1 MADKLNS
8 GDIAV
13 TQVGNNVVV
22 IDPNKVTVNGQTKD
36 RVVDSEDLIMYANL
50 TAKIAPRSKL
60 LKGGGGDT
68 EVIIDIYSGELN
80 FLKPQGKDFL
90 DSDWTEAFT
99 NPDVN
104 KQIRTV
110 DKAGSTISKR
120 IENQTD
126 FQGFGI
132 TSISVKISASFIP
145 AVTINFTDIR
155 GKTLFE
161 QARTNTPYTAFFH
174 MPYPV
179 FMLTLKGFYGK
190 AVQYQ
195 LTLHKF
201 VSRFDPSSGD
211 YLVTCDFKGNHIAL
225 LRDINMHQAITA
237 PYMYPTTINESTG
250 SVTWTKGMQVLN
262 DVYKLYMDKG
272 LIADDFPTLTI
283 VQLIEKVKSIDN
295 DLSRVFGEANLS
307 LTSDKLEYLKT
318 LDKFNQAVMGS
329 EGWTNTYLD
338 YNGKRSV
345 KIKLPATSEDS
356 TGKTITTLCL
366 PLKGVRAA
374 NEITDLNKQRKEKE
388 SIRKKAEEELNS
400 IVAKYVK
407 LLQQNPTFRADSKI
421 KDGKYAVATDFF
433 NAKVNQFNK
442 NQLTGVQTID
452 ATIALLPQE
461 YSPYFCFD
469 GGVESFAFQWK
480 KTKKIFDGK
489 AKQMEE
495 DMSGELNMALEVEIG
510 FKPTIR
516 NVFAVILAGADTFLR
531 LLDDV
536 HTNAFA
542 ERKNKKRLEVA
553 IGSKD
558 IPQTNSE
565 NSKIAFPWP
574 KYYVTK
580 EVSECQTSSVLTY
593 IGSEDVMDV
602 LDSGNRKVW
611 PEVEFVEEYTKS
623 TNYKFSSFMA
633 PTVNDG
639 LQKNF
644 TPINNIL
651 DYLPTDIPYSSLDN
665 VDVWFEIL
673 DRAQCAVLYGSLLT
687 RHAGYTNSTTMPIEV
702 GEAILGELSSYEGRN
717 LYNQIKKYTS
727 TTQIFR
733 DIGNANEYIHTILSQ
748 AAPERYLLY
757 INGGVVTGGLV
768 GQPTFDFP
776 QKMNID
782 ILGELWNA
790 NEKALKITKKNGFFD
805 LAPLIFGSWAQANMA
820 NGNNLIPGGI
830 SKFFSIHN
838 NLTYNVMGNNMLT
851 ETVDTMYYTT
861 KGVDMVYQPDISLV
875 NLMMGS
881 DRYQD
886 RNELSNPNA
895 VDEFYD
901 RILGSNREQPH
912 QNEKFLT
919 EGEIVFNPTQSGIA
933 PNVTPLVLDNAKTR
947 VTSMMNTPY
956 FINALLDGVNKEKSN
971 NPIPYKKAAYL
982 FLNSL
987 PLPTFKEKAVTDL
1000 GWQDDVEAG
1009 RDGPI
1014 EFGDYISQIFNQMPA
1029 VHEVPLSLVLK
1040 LGSIWWR
1047 YKDMVRSSS
1056 GAADPLSEIWGDVG
1070 TVSTIF
1076 GATGPKY
1083 VYDEVG
1089 GSLST
1094 PFTYVEG
1101 AITYAYQSQ
1110 QALDNIMQVGVYPNI
1125 IGAIHYITTDSLSYM
1140 PGTLALNAMIPAAP
1154 LTIHNNTTIS
1164 FNSTSDGATI
1174 QFYDVYLESTNITNE
1189 SEKVKFTN
1197 TESPSKYYVLF
1208 PSSGGLAQT
1217 DANTYGTPLYSNTA
1231 LHNGA
1236 CRFFWGMSNY
1246 GYFVNRG
1253 VYKPTA
1259 AEYFKLVDV
1268 TKDAQTDW
1276 HFKEDGV
1283 YSNIEELRG
1292 VFNTEQLDGFEKLFE
1307 IFSSSE
1313 GSGDVVWT
1321 MKQAIKSFCV
1331 IEDTWV
1337 DANLMGEEFTT
1348 TLGVSQLKK
1357 IGVLINEFLQTTIQY
1372 SHKTTTNLNV
1382 VTNNGSVLQDILF
1395 LRSGGVECNNVLNVR
1410 KCTSF
1415 AIRKEF
1421 GSYTSSTTTI
1431 PGSGGFFIG
1440 NPIEYQDMRIYV
1452 GEYFSQGS
1460 AQFNSLVFTD
1470 DTNPLYRFFI
1480 EINYPDEGIAFNSA
1494 NIKRLAPLIRL
1505 YGSYCVEQGYITA
1518 RAFISKLLAKLN
1530 NLEDSQGKYIVE
1542 LVKGA
1547 QKNIKDNPAEILNVS
1562 TPPPTDDRSEI
1573 KGDNLKLSLYNSFKK
1588 LNDRWIAGIPT
1599 LNKQTLFEKFLFLD
1613 KANRDIG
1620 SDAVID
1626 IWDIIL
1632 LDSPFTQKNSR
1643 TLTQSVDS
1651 FLGII
1656 LANNYFNFIP
1666 LPSYINFFNLEK
1678 KGLDTQKQANALFGT
1693 FQHVDYLDSRPAF
1706 LCQYIGNNSTQLN
1719 VKTKDNGY
1727 TNDSYNLGKAT
1738 PNPLN
1743 GPACGN
1749 KDFSNKVM
1757 GFNVDFG
1764 IPNQNIFESVT
1775 LDQSEYQNTEESYAI
1790 LQSMADSGGGGSTS
1804 MASLSL
1810 FNVYASRSYTAK
1822 ITMMGNVTIQ
1832 PTQYFQLRYLPMFN
1846 GPYMIVSVEHNITPN
1861 NIETTFEGVRQPLA
1875 ELPSITDL
1883 VQRVNSNL
1891 YQAAEKRLKE
1901 LPIDLY
1907 YDNLSATPMQLSR
1920 GEADNLYI
1928 DKASNSITLAVDNV
1942 TWFNPFDPDDVSFG
1956 ENDPEVTH
1964 LGIDV
1969 IPKSTMIAK
1978 SAGPKGIKI
1987 FAAIKG
1993 KIINQK
1999 RNCKP
2004 LQKDDNCGNYGNY
2017 VEIYTTINSNPEDD
2031 GTSYYKTKYAFLRE
2045 NEPIINPPFVTE
2057 GEAGFTTTGSAATPG
2072 KVIGIMGNSGL
2083 SKDVH
2088 LHFEIIR
2095 GVKRNG
2101 KVVEQY
2107 LLPEN
2112 FLPIF
2117 TP

>member
-22 IDPNKVTVNGQTKD
+22 IDPNKVVVNGQTKD
-36 RVVDSEDLIMYANL
+36 RVVNAEDLIMYANL
-50 TAKIAPRSKL
+50 TANISPRSKL
-60 LKGGGGDT
+60 IKGEGGSGT
-68 EVIIDIYSGELN
+68 EVIIDIYAGNLN
-80 FLKPQGKDFL
+80 FLKPEGKDFL

-110 DKAGSTISKR
+110 DEAGSTISKR

-132 TSISVKISASFIP
+132 TSISIKISASFIP

-179 FMLTLKGFYGK
+179 FMLSLKGFYGK

-201 VSRFDPSSGD
+201 VSRFDPASGD

-225 LRDINMHQAITA
+225 LRDVNMHQAITA
-237 PYMYPTTINESTG
+237 PYMYPTAINDSTG
-250 SVTWTKGMQVLN
+250 GVSWTKGMQVLN

-283 VQLIEKVKSIDN
+283 VQLIEKVKGIDN

-318 LDKFNQAVMGS
+318 LDKFKQAVMGT
-329 EGWTNTYLD
+329 EGWVNTYLD
-338 YNGKRSV
+338 NNGKRNIKV
-345 KIKLPATSEDS
+345 KLPATSEET
-356 TGKTITTLCL
+356 TGKTITTICL
-366 PLKGVRAA
+366 PLKGIKAA
-374 NEITDLNKQRKEKE
+374 SEITDASKQKEAKE
-388 SIRKKAEEELNS
+388 GISEKAETELNS
-400 IVAKYVK
+400 VVAKYVK
-407 LLQQNPTFRADSKI
+407 LLQQNPTFRVDSKI
-421 KDGKYAVATDFF
+421 KNGKYAVATEFF
-433 NAKVNQFNK
+433 NAGVNQFKK
-442 NQLTGVQTID
+442 NQLTGAQTID
-452 ATIALLPQE
+452 NTIALLPQE

-469 GGVESFAFQWK
+469 GGVDSFMYQWT

-495 DMSGELNMALEVEIG
+495 DMSDELNQALEAEIG

-553 IGSKD
+553 TGSND

-565 NSKIAFPWP
+565 DSKIAFPWP
-574 KYYVTK
+574 KYYITK
-580 EVSECQTSSVLTY
+580 EVSECKTSSILTY

-602 LDSGNRKVW
+602 LDSGNKKVW

-633 PTVNDG
+633 PTTNDG
-639 LQKNF
+639 LLKNF

-651 DYLPTDIPYSSLDN
+651 DYPPIDSPYSSLDN

-673 DRAQCAVLYGSLLT
+673 DRAQCSILYGSLLT
-687 RHAGYTNSTTMPIEV
+687 RHSGYANITTLPKEV
-702 GEAILGELSSYEGRN
+702 GEAILGELASYEGRN
-717 LYNQIKKYTS
+717 LYNQIKKFTS

-733 DIGNANEYIHTILSQ
+733 DINNPVEYIHTLLKE
-748 AAPERYLLY
+748 AAPERYQLY
-757 INGGVVTGGLV
+757 LWGGVVTGGLV
-768 GQPTFDFP
+768 GQSTFGLP
-776 QKMNID
+776 KKMNID
-782 ILGELWNA
+782 ILGEQWKLND
-790 NEKALKITKKNGFFD
+790 KALKITKKNGFFD
-805 LAPLIFGSWAQANMA
+805 IAPLIFGSWQAANMA
-820 NGNNLIPGGI
+820 NGSSNVVSGLD
-830 SKFFSIHN
+830 KFFSIHN

-851 ETVDTMYYTT
+851 ETINTLYFTT
-861 KGVDMVYQPDISLV
+861 LGTKIINESNIDIEVFLLAAS
-875 NLMMGS
+875 
-881 DRYQD
+881 RYFK

-895 VDEFYD
+895 VDEFYGD
-901 RILGSNREQPH
+901 IMGDGPGALN
-912 QNEKFLT
+912 NKKLIT
-919 EGEIVFNPTQSGIA
+919 EGEIVLNPTQSGIA
-933 PNVTPLVLDNAKTR
+933 PNVLPMVMDNAKNR
-947 VTSMMNTPY
+947 LTSMMNTPY
-956 FINALLDGVNKEKSN
+956 FINALLDGVNKEKLN

-987 PLPTFKEKAVTDL
+987 PLPTFREKAMFDTQGQSESGL
-1000 GWQDDVEAG
+1000 Q
-1009 RDGPI
+1009 
-1014 EFGDYISQIFNQMPA
+1014 FGDYISQLFNQMPA
-1029 VHEVPLSLVLK
+1029 LHEVPLSLLLK
-1040 LGSIWWR
+1040 IGSVWWR
-1047 YKDMVRSSS
+1047 YKDSVRSTT
-1056 GAADPLSEIWGDVG
+1056 GVVDPLTEIWGDVG

-1076 GATGPKY
+1076 GATGPQY

-1089 GSLST
+1089 GSLSA

-1110 QALDNIMQVGVYPNI
+1110 QAVNNIMQVGVYPNL
-1125 IGAIHYITTDSLSYM
+1125 IGAIHYITTNSTSYI
-1140 PGTLALNAMIPAAP
+1140 PGTTALNAMIPAAP
-1154 LTIHNNTTIS
+1154 LTIHNNTDIS
-1164 FNSTSDGATI
+1164 FNATSDGTTV

-1189 SEKVKFTN
+1189 TEKVSFTN
-1197 TESPSKYYVLF
+1197 IESPSKYYVLF
-1208 PSSGGLAQT
+1208 PSSGGLMQT

-1268 TKDAQTDW
+1268 NKDEQTDW
-1276 HFKEDGV
+1276 HFKEDSS

-1292 VFNTEQLDGFEKLFE
+1292 VFNTEQLDGFEQLFE
-1307 IFSSSE
+1307 IFSSPE
-1313 GSGDVVWT
+1313 GSGDVPWT
-1321 MKQAIKSFCV
+1321 MKQAIKDFCV
-1331 IEDTWV
+1331 IEESWV
-1337 DANLMGEEFTT
+1337 EQGDFSENFGT
-1348 TLGVSQLKK
+1348 TLGISQLKK
-1357 IGVLINEFLQTTIQY
+1357 VSVLLNEFLQTTIQY
-1372 SHKTTTNLNV
+1372 SHKTTTNLNNIY
-1382 VTNNGSVLQDILF
+1382 NNGSLLQDITLF
-1395 LRSGGVECNNVLNVR
+1395 KTGGPNKVQRSMSKQKDIEY
-1410 KCTSF
+1410 
-1415 AIRKEF
+1415 AIREEF
-1421 GSYTSSTTTI
+1421 GTYTSSTTTI
-1431 PGSGGFFIG
+1431 PGSGGFFVG
-1440 NPIEYQDMRIYV
+1440 NPVEYQDMRIWV

-1460 AQFNSLVFTD
+1460 AQFSILVPTD

-1480 EINYPDEGIAFNSA
+1480 EINYPNEGIAFNST
-1494 NIKRLAPLIRL
+1494 NIQRLAPL
-1505 YGSYCVEQGYITA
+1505 YGSYCSEQGYVTSRKFINILWDKLGVLDTKQEDYIT
-1518 RAFISKLLAKLN
+1518 
-1530 NLEDSQGKYIVE
+1530 E
-1542 LVKGA
+1542 LIKA
-1547 QKNIKDNPAEILNVS
+1547 TQKNIKDNPAEILNIT
-1562 TPPPTDDRSEI
+1562 TPPATDDRSEI

-1599 LNKQTLFEKFLFLD
+1599 LNSQTLFEKFLFLD

-1620 SDAVID
+1620 SEAVID

-1632 LDSPFTQKNSR
+1632 LDSPFTKKNSR

-1651 FLGII
+1651 FLSII

-1678 KGLDTQKQANALFGT
+1678 KGLNTQKQANALFGT
-1693 FQHVDYLDSRPAF
+1693 FQNVDYLDSRPAF
-1706 LCQYIGNNSTQLN
+1706 LCQYIGNSSTQLN

-1727 TNDSYNLGKAT
+1727 TDDSYNMGRAT

-1743 GPACGN
+1743 GPSCGN
-1749 KDFSNKVM
+1749 KDLSNKVM

-1775 LDQSEYQNTEESYAI
+1775 LDQAEYQNTEESYKI
-1790 LQSMADSGGGGSTS
+1790 LQAMADSGGGGSTS

-1846 GPYMIVSVEHNITPN
+1846 GPYMIVSVEHSISPN

-1907 YDNLSATPMQLSR
+1907 YDNLSATPMQLAR
-1920 GEADNLYI
+1920 GVADNLYI
-1928 DKASNSITLAVDNV
+1928 DKTSNSTTLAVDNV
-1942 TWFNPFDPDDVSFG
+1942 IWHDVWDFLECSPG
-1956 ENDPEVTH
+1956 EDDPEVTH
-1964 LGIDV
+1964 LGID
-1969 IPKSTMIAK
+1969 ILPKSTMIAK
-1978 SAGPKGIKI
+1978 ASGTDGIKI
-1987 FAAIKG
+1987 YAAIKG
-1993 KIINQK
+1993 KVINQK

-2004 LQKDDNCGNYGNY
+2004 LQKDDNCGSYGNY
-2017 VEIYTTINSNPEDD
+2017 VEIYTTVNSNPEDD

-2045 NEPIINPPFVTE
+2045 NEPIISPPFITDD
-2057 GEAGFTTTGSAATPG
+2057 EAGGPWKAGTATNPG

-2101 KVVEQY
+2101 KIVEQY

-2117 TP
+2117 TS

>member
-13 TQVGNNVVV
+13 NQVGNNVVV
-22 IDPNKVTVNGQTKD
+22 IDPNKITVNGQTKD

-60 LKGGGGDT
+60 IKGGGGDT
-68 EVIIDIYSGELN
+68 EVIVDIYSGELN
-80 FLKPQGKDFL
+80 FLKPEGKDFL

-99 NPDVN
+99 NPDTN

-110 DKAGSTISKR
+110 DNDGSTISKK
-120 IENQTD
+120 IENQND

-132 TSISVKISASFIP
+132 TSIAVKISASFIP
-145 AVTINFTDIR
+145 EVTINFTDIR

-250 SVTWTKGMQVLN
+250 DVTWTKGMQVLN
-262 DVYKLYMDKG
+262 DVYKLYAAKG
-272 LIADDFPTLTI
+272 LIDDDFPTLTI
-283 VQLIEKVKSIDN
+283 VQLIEKVKAIDN

-307 LTSDKLEYLKT
+307 YTSDKLEYLKT
-318 LDKFNQAVMGS
+318 LDKFYQAIMGS

-338 YNGKRSV
+338 NNGVRNV
-345 KIKLPATSEDS
+345 QIKLPATSEETTGS
-356 TGKTITTLCL
+356 TISTKCF
-366 PLKGVRAA
+366 PLKGMRAA
-374 NEITDLNKQRKEKE
+374 NDITDTTKQQEEKDK
-388 SIRKKAEEELNS
+388 IQKKAEQDLNS

-407 LLQQNPTFRADSKI
+407 LLQQNPTFRVDSTV
-421 KDGKYAVATDFF
+421 KDGKYAVATKFF
-433 NAKVNQFNK
+433 NANVNQFKK
-442 NQLTGVQTID
+442 NQLTGVQTIES
-452 ATIALLPQE
+452 TIAMLPQE

-469 GGVESFAFQWK
+469 GGVDSFTFQWK
-480 KTKKIFDGK
+480 KTKKLFDGK

-495 DMSGELNMALEVEIG
+495 DMSDELNLALEAEIG

-542 ERKNKKRLEVA
+542 QRQNKKRLEVA
-553 IGSKD
+553 KVSND

-565 NSKIAFPWP
+565 NSQIAFPWP

-593 IGSEDVMDV
+593 IGSEEVMDV
-602 LDSGNRKVW
+602 LDSSNKKVW

-623 TNYKFSSFMA
+623 TNYKFSTFMA
-633 PTVNDG
+633 PTTNDG

-651 DYLPTDIPYSSLDN
+651 DYPPIDVPYSSLDN

-673 DRAQCAVLYGSLLT
+673 DRAQAAILFGSLLT
-687 RHAGYTNSTTMPIEV
+687 RHAIPGNASIPIEV
-702 GEAILGELSSYEGRN
+702 GEAIIGELSSYEGRN
-717 LYNQIKKYTS
+717 LYNQIKKFTS

-733 DIGNANEYIHTILSQ
+733 DMNNPREYIDMVLKQ
-748 AAPERYLLY
+748 AAPERYQMYLW
-757 INGGVVTGGLV
+757 GGVVTGGLV
-768 GQPTFDFP
+768 GGPTFDFP
-776 QKMNID
+776 QQMNVD
-782 ILGELWNA
+782 ILSEQWKLND
-790 NEKALKITKKNGFFD
+790 KALKITKGNGFFD
-805 LAPLIFGSWAQANMA
+805 VAPMIFGGWAKVNMA
-820 NGNNLIPGGI
+820 NGANIPNGVHD
-830 SKFFSIHN
+830 FFTIYN
-838 NLTYNVMGNNMLT
+838 NLTYNIMGNNILS
-851 ETVDTMYYTT
+851 ETVDTLYFTT
-861 KGVDMVYQPDISLV
+861 LGTKMVNNTEIALE
-875 NLMMGS
+875 NFHICM
-881 DRYQD
+881 DRYFNSD
-886 RNELSNPNA
+886 ELNNPNA

-901 RILGSNREQPH
+901 RILGDGGGAPN
-912 QNEKFLT
+912 NTKLVT
-919 EGEIVFNPTQSGIA
+919 EGEILFNPTQSGIA
-933 PNVTPLVLDNAKTR
+933 PNVAPLTLDNAKTR
-947 VTSMMNTPY
+947 LTSMMNTPY
-956 FINALLDGVNKEKSN
+956 FINALLDGVNKEKLN
-971 NPIPYKKAAYL
+971 VNHPYKKAAYL

-987 PLPTFKEKAVTDL
+987 PLPTFREKAMFDTS
-1000 GWQDDVEAG
+1000 
-1009 RDGPI
+1009 GPS
-1014 EFGDYISQIFNQMPA
+1014 ETGLRFGDYISQLFNQMPA
-1029 VHEVPLSLVLK
+1029 LHEVPLSLLLK
-1040 LGSIWWR
+1040 IGSIWWR
-1047 YKDMVRSSS
+1047 YKDSVRSAT
-1056 GAADPLSEIWGDVG
+1056 GVADPLSEIWGDVG

-1076 GATGPKY
+1076 GATGPAY

-1089 GSLST
+1089 GSLAT
-1094 PFTYVEG
+1094 QYTYVEG
-1101 AITYAYQSQ
+1101 GITFQYTSQ
-1110 QALDNIMQVGVYPNI
+1110 QVVNNIMQVGVYPNI
-1125 IGAIHYITTDSLSYM
+1125 IGAIHYITTNSTAYI
-1140 PGTLALNAMIPAAP
+1140 PATLTLNTIIPAAP
-1154 LTIHNNTTIS
+1154 LTIRNNTKIS
-1164 FNSTSDGATI
+1164 FNATTDNSTI
-1174 QFYDVYLESTNITNE
+1174 QFYDVYLDSNNIINE

-1197 TESPSKYYVLF
+1197 TESPGQYYVLF
-1208 PSSGGLAQT
+1208 PSSGGLDQT
-1217 DANTYGTPLYSNTA
+1217 DANTYDAPLYSNRA

-1236 CRFFWGMSNY
+1236 CRLFWGMSNY

-1259 AEYFKLVDV
+1259 AEYFKLIDIH
-1268 TKDAQTDW
+1268 KDEQTDW
-1276 HFKEDGV
+1276 QFKEDGA
-1283 YSNIEELRG
+1283 YSNIEDLRG

-1307 IFSSSE
+1307 IFSSTE
-1313 GSGDVVWT
+1313 GSGDVPWT
-1321 MKQAIKSFCV
+1321 MKQAIKDFCV
-1331 IEDTWV
+1331 VEDKWV
-1337 DANLMGEEFTT
+1337 DAATAASGNFSTALAFAQTR
-1348 TLGVSQLKK
+1348 K
-1357 IGVLINEFLQTTIQY
+1357 ISVLINEFLQTTIQY
-1372 SHKTTTNLNV
+1372 SHKTTTNLNAV
-1382 VTNNGSVLQDILF
+1382 VNNSSLLQDITQLHYNY
-1395 LRSGGVECNNVLNVR
+1395 SSPIGKPVSYQI
-1410 KCTSF
+1410 TQT
-1415 AIRKEF
+1415 F
-1421 GSYTSSTTTI
+1421 GTYTSSTTTI
-1431 PGSGGFFIG
+1431 PSAGGFFIG
-1440 NPIEYQDMRIYV
+1440 NPVEYQDMRIYV
-1452 GEYFSQGS
+1452 GEYFSQS
-1460 AQFNSLVFTD
+1460 SSQFNILVPTD
-1470 DTNPLYRFFI
+1470 DTNPLYSFFM
-1480 EINYPDEGIAFNSA
+1480 EINYPLEGITFNSV
-1494 NIKRLAPLIRL
+1494 NIKRFAPLIRL
-1505 YGSYCVEQGYITA
+1505 YGSYCAEQGYVTA
-1518 RAFISKLLAKLN
+1518 RDYIGIFMSQIS
-1530 NLEDSQGKYIVE
+1530 NLDTISDQYIND
-1542 LVKGA
+1542 LVKSA
-1547 QKNIKDNPAEILNVS
+1547 QKNIKENPSEIINIS

-1599 LNKQTLFEKFLFLD
+1599 LNNQTLFEKFLFLD

-1620 SDAVID
+1620 SEAVID

-1632 LDSPFTQKNSR
+1632 LDSPFANKNSR

-1651 FLGII
+1651 FLSII

-1678 KGLDTQKQANALFGT
+1678 KGMNTQKQANALFGT
-1693 FQHVDYLDSRPAF
+1693 FQTVDYLDSRPAF
-1706 LCQYIGNNSTQLN
+1706 LCQYIGNSSTQLN
-1719 VKTKDNGY
+1719 VKTQDNGY
-1727 TNDSYNLGKAT
+1727 TNDSYNLGRAT

-1749 KDFSNKVM
+1749 KNLSNKVM

-1775 LDQSEYQNTEESYAI
+1775 LDQSEYQNTEESYKI

-1810 FNVYASRSYTAK
+1810 FNVYASRSYSAK

-1846 GPYMIVSVEHNITPN
+1846 GPYMIVSVEHNISPN

-1928 DKASNSITLAVDNV
+1928 DKSSNWKTLESDNV
-1942 TWFNPFDPDDVSFG
+1942 TWHDVWDYLEVSMG
-1956 ENDPEVTH
+1956 GVDPEVTH

-1969 IPKSTMIAK
+1969 TPKASMVSKA
-1978 SAGPKGIKI
+1978 AGPTGIKVY
-1987 FAAIKG
+1987 AALKG

-2004 LQKDDNCGNYGNY
+2004 LQKDDGCGEYGNY
-2017 VEIYTTINSNPEDD
+2017 VEIYTTINSNPDDD
-2031 GTSYYKTKYAFLRE
+2031 GTGYYKTRYAFLRE
-2045 NEPIINPPFVTE
+2045 NEPIINPPFITDD
-2057 GEAGFTTTGSAATPG
+2057 EAGYNIDWSSPGTGAVAG

-2101 KVVEQY
+2101 RIVEQY

-2117 TP
+2117 RV